1 MPLWHIF
8 IFIFIFMLVNL
19 NPMGVILRGIIH
31 SVT

>member
-1 MPLWHIF
+1 MASFLF
-8 IFIFIFMLVNL
+8 FIFIFMLVNL